1 MHLHMMRDGNT
12 ITVDKIIR
20 VGPIIPSSVIEVISS
35 KYTYREH
42 AHFMIH
48 FDHGQTY
55 KVSNY
60 SEAELMTD
68 RNEIIDYMRKV
79 EL

>member
-20 VGPIIPSSVIEVISS
+20 VGPIIPGRDVEVMSA
-35 KYTYREH
+35 KFTYREH
-42 AHFMIH
+42 SHFMIH

-60 SEAELMTD
+60 SEAELVTD
-68 RNEIIDYMRKV
+68 RLEIIEYMRKV
-79 EL
+79 KL